1 ILLLDGKRSLNVNI
15 FLKQFRSSNED
26 IIHLIKNGD
35 HDEIGTEKLR
45 GLLKILPQLDELEM
59 LRNFDGDKSRL
70 GNAEKFLLQ
79 LIQVPNYKLRIESM
93 LLKEEFATN
102 MSYLEPSINSM
113 IVAGEDLMSNKA
125 LQEVLYMVICAG
137 NFLNSGGYAGNA
149 AGVKLSSLQKLTD
162 IRANKPGMNLI
173 HYVALQAEKKRKE
186 LLNFTEDMG
195 FLEEAT
201 KTTVEQLQNE
211 INLAIEEERKGFI
224 GALGQETG
232 DESLTVYIRRPSHAP
247 DPRTMTKRSTVNQKA
262 NNTTVINISST
273 PSDKQHCSTLPP
285 LGSSKGQFPD
295 MGVTDKIE
303 IDSDNIETPPATR
316 KLLALN
322 KAALAEK
329 KPKLGDEAT
338 LGDGQFDR
346 FSAARRTRRYRK
358 NTDEENAGRKDGTA
372 SVPTSELIPS
382 KQLIRPNTLQVQ
394 SVAVNKLEP
403 QDSESRLKRWKDK
416 IQYKDTEED
425 AMMHITKSGE
435 ELKNLQRSAT
445 LPRSTRF
452 RSIMNRKIIG
462 EDTYTPVK
470 VDGETTARDSVD
482 GGNINEISPTAR
494 DSVDGGNINV
504 SISSMGSDKVNT
516 LSTLGRQ
523 SPMSPKPTNV
533 NLEIGSP
540 GEVWAPTRF
549 GNRKSWGSLDRS
561 WARRARGGGPGFKKR
576 PELLNADFYGDRERP
591 GSPSPL
597 IENKPIV
604 PAPSTSEED
613 IKPKAWKAK
622 IEAWL
627 QENEKEGK
635 QAEESTRRVPK
646 NRWSLEDSE
655 SDGRSGT
662 LDPLP
667 EGKLALNTSYKPVY
681 SEWKPTFDKT
691 DVVGAMEAIAEAQ
704 PAVKDKSLWR
714 KSNLNV
720 ANSTEEI
727 EADARKIK
735 RMKSQTNQEP
745 VSTLQAIEEER
756 KGFIGALGQETGDES
771 LTVYIRRPSH
781 APDPRTMTK
790 SSTVNQKAN
799 NTTVI
804 NISSTPSDKQHCS
817 TLPPLG
823 SSKGQFPDMGVT
835 DKIEIDSDNI
845 ETPPATRKLLALNK
859 AALAEKKPKLGDEAT
874 LGDGQFDRFSA
885 ARRTRRYRK
894 NTDEENAG
902 RKDGTASVPTS
913 ELIPSKQLIRPNTLQ
928 VQSVAVNKL
937 EPQDSESRLIQE
949 DIGRIQTKK
958 MLEEKMEPTICCT
971 RRYRKNTDEENA
983 GRKDGTASVPTS
995 ELIPSKQLIRPNTLQ
1010 VQSVAVNKLE
1020 PQDSESRLK
1029 RWKDK
1034 IQYKDTEEDAM
1045 MHITKSGEEL
1055 KNLQRSATLPRSTR
1069 FRSIM
1074 NRKIIGE
1081 DTYTPVK
1088 VDGETSARVVDVPI
1102 YQGMAD
1108 HEVTTLKEDMQEL
1121 ESVRKK
1127 LADFFCED
1135 SNVFKLEECYKVF
1148 HGFCVKFKQ
1157 AVAEN
1162 ERRRIQEEQS
1172 AARRRQREEQQLAN
1186 KRKFFNGVS
1195 GDVDPSIVESLICET
1210 AQKRPLDKETK
1221 LRKVQNGGTS
1231 AEEDVVMSVPSSPA
1245 VMRRRLGSLS
1255 GDPNLNSS
1263 REDNFSIAILEDM
1276 LNSASS
1282 VSTIRP
1288 ANTIPGI
1295 KKYTHAIKSLTENL
1309 QNTKGPTAQKTK
1321 TPVPASRSS
1330 SSGSSIGPTLRKTMK
1345 TTASS
1350 DIKENVNVTAPSRVA
1365 ASRSSSSSSSIA
1377 GLSFMRPTAAST
1389 AKDCKLY
1396 SCVVTNVN
1404 ISDNLVPSSKVKSE
1418 FIPEIRVQAITPNKH
1433 RELDMHD
1440 EGFEESQSL
1449 VSETLSQGTSSGNFE
1464 QENVSPTN
1472 KNAKLYRADSSGSA
1486 DTTSSNPTHPV
1497 TLDRNKPV
1505 SASFKHENKPTA
1517 APIKRSLSLR
1527 RASPQTSGI
1536 VKTNAPVQST
1546 VQSKVLTP
1554 RNTQSNY
1561 KPLTRS
1567 NSVNKPQQPPVVKKA
1582 FPLEKSGSKSS
1593 LKGAPLRK
1601 KVERSNSKSS
1611 LQSSRSSL
1619 NSASSVSTIR
1629 PANNIPGIKKYTHA
1643 IKSLTENLQNTKGP
1657 TAQKTLC
1664 GLSEYQTSYLT
1675 TVKPDIDLERI
1686 SCISVHFIK

>member
-1 ILLLDGKRSLNVNI
+1 MTDRLTLKNERYRLKVVVDELQNAEAVDYQTVILAFINCLIISTPQLNDRIRIRNEFIGLKVLSVLNELRKKKKSDSSNDLSVQLDVFDEQKESDEAQILGAPDGVDLNSHLDVFYAVLRQVAETPQEIPFLSILQHLLRIDPKEAVSDIIWDTAETLVHRATLLESRQDATKLLRSPSLQNKLCCHGHRGDAGSGSRKPSLNNTPPPPPPPPLITPPPPPPFNIPPPMMCTPPAPPPITKAKSPVLATAEPPEPTDTVLLPQQETPVPRTKMKTINWNKIPNSKVVGRHNIWSLVARSHEHSPQTILDWAEMEGLFCQQTLSTPTPTSQSSPRASRSESADKRKDVTSEILLLDGKRSLNVNI

-211 INLAIEEERKGFI
+211 INALDSRIKQICKQVELPTTRPELKLQMEDFLKMADHEVTTLKEDMQELESVRKKLADFFCEDSNVFKLEECYKVFHGFCVKFKQAVAENERRRI
-224 GALGQETG
+224 QE
-232 DESLTVYIRRPSHAP
+232 E
-247 DPRTMTKRSTVNQKA
+247 Q
-262 NNTTVINISST
+262 
-273 PSDKQHCSTLPP
+273 
-285 LGSSKGQFPD
+285 
-295 MGVTDKIE
+295 
-303 IDSDNIETPPATR
+303 
-316 KLLALN
+316 
-322 KAALAEK
+322 
-329 KPKLGDEAT
+329 
-338 LGDGQFDR
+338 
-346 FSAARRTRRYRK
+346 SAARRRQREEQQLANKRK
-358 NTDEENAGRKDGTA
+358 FFNGVSGDVDPSIVESLICETAQKRPLDKETKLRKVQNGGTSAEEDVVM
-372 SVPTSELIPS
+372 SVPSSPAVMRRRLGS
-382 KQLIRPNTLQVQ
+382 LSGDPNLN
-394 SVAVNKLEP
+394 S
-403 QDSESRLKRWKDK
+403 SREDNFSPDITPTGSLRRRRSRVHN
-416 IQYKDTEED
+416 EED
-425 AMMHITKSGE
+425 NSTLME
-435 ELKNLQRSAT
+435 FLRSSNPPAT
-445 LPRSTRF
+445 
-452 RSIMNRKIIG
+452 
-462 EDTYTPVK
+462 E
-470 VDGETTARDSVD
+470 
-482 GGNINEISPTAR
+482 SPT
-494 DSVDGGNINV
+494 
-504 SISSMGSDKVNT
+504 
-516 LSTLGRQ
+516 Q
-523 SPMSPKPTNV
+523 P
-533 NLEIGSP
+533 
-540 GEVWAPTRF
+540 F

-597 IENKPIV
+597 VENKPIV

-859 AALAEKKPKLGDEAT
+859 AALAEKKPKLGDEVT

-885 ARRTRRYRK
+885 ARR
-894 NTDEENAG
+894 
-902 RKDGTASVPTS
+902 
-913 ELIPSKQLIRPNTLQ
+913 
-928 VQSVAVNKL
+928 
-937 EPQDSESRLIQE
+937 
-949 DIGRIQTKK
+949 
-958 MLEEKMEPTICCT
+958 T

-1088 VDGETSARVVDVPI
+1088 VDGETTARDSVDGGNINVSI
-1102 YQGMAD
+1102 SSMGSD
-1108 HEVTTLKEDMQEL
+1108 KVNTLSTL
-1121 ESVRKK
+1121 GR
-1127 LADFFCED
+1127 
-1135 SNVFKLEECYKVF
+1135 
-1148 HGFCVKFKQ
+1148 
-1157 AVAEN
+1157 
-1162 ERRRIQEEQS
+1162 QS
-1172 AARRRQREEQQLAN
+1172 
-1186 KRKFFNGVS
+1186 
-1195 GDVDPSIVESLICET
+1195 P
-1210 AQKRPLDKETK
+1210 
-1221 LRKVQNGGTS
+1221 
-1231 AEEDVVMSVPSSPA
+1231 MSPKP
-1245 VMRRRLGSLS
+1245 
-1255 GDPNLNSS
+1255 
-1263 REDNFSIAILEDM
+1263 
-1276 LNSASS
+1276 
-1282 VSTIRP
+1282 
-1288 ANTIPGI
+1288 
-1295 KKYTHAIKSLTENL
+1295 
-1309 QNTKGPTAQKTK
+1309 
-1321 TPVPASRSS
+1321 
-1330 SSGSSIGPTLRKTMK
+1330 
-1345 TTASS
+1345 
-1350 DIKENVNVTAPSRVA
+1350 
-1365 ASRSSSSSSSIA
+1365 
-1377 GLSFMRPTAAST
+1377 
-1389 AKDCKLY
+1389 
-1396 SCVVTNVN
+1396 TNVN

-1486 DTTSSNPTHPV
+1486 DTTSSNPTRPV

-1629 PANNIPGIKKYTHA
+1629 PANTIPGIKKYTHA

-1657 TAQKTLC
+1657 TAQKTKTPVPASRSSSSGSSIGPTLRKTMKTTASSDIKENVNVTAPSRVAASRSSSSSSSIA
-1664 GLSEYQTSYLT
+1664 GLSFMRPTAASTAKDAPDPTLKKL
-1675 TVKPDIDLERI
+1675 KPKLR
-1686 SCISVHFIK
+1686 SFK

>member
-1 ILLLDGKRSLNVNI
+1 FSKKKSSSSNDLSVQLDVFDEQKESDEVQILGAPDGVDLNSHLDVFYAVLRQVAETPQEIPFLSILQHLLRIDPKEAVSDIIWDTAETLVHRATLLESHQDATKLLRSPSLQNKLCCHGHRGDTGAGSRKPSLNNTPPPPPPPPLASPPPPPPPLNIPPPAMCAPPAPPPIIKAKSPVASVPEPPEPTDTVLLPQQETPVPRTKMKTINWNKIPNSKVIGRHNIWSLVARSHEHNPQASLDWAEMEGLFCQQTLATPTPSSQSSPRSYRSEMADKRKDVTSEILLLDGKRSLNVNI

-26 IIHLIKNGD
+26 IIQLIKNGD

-59 LRNFDGDKSRL
+59 LRNFDGDKNRL

-173 HYVALQAEKKRKE
+173 HYVALQAEKQKME
-186 LLNFTEDMG
+186 LLNFTDDMG

-211 INLAIEEERKGFI
+211 INALDSRIKQICKQIELPTTRPELKLQMEDFLKMADHEVTTLKEDMQELESVRKKLADFFCEDSNVFKLEECYKVFQGFCVKFKQAVAENERRRI
-224 GALGQETG
+224 QE
-232 DESLTVYIRRPSHAP
+232 E
-247 DPRTMTKRSTVNQKA
+247 Q
-262 NNTTVINISST
+262 
-273 PSDKQHCSTLPP
+273 
-285 LGSSKGQFPD
+285 
-295 MGVTDKIE
+295 
-303 IDSDNIETPPATR
+303 
-316 KLLALN
+316 
-322 KAALAEK
+322 
-329 KPKLGDEAT
+329 
-338 LGDGQFDR
+338 
-346 FSAARRTRRYRK
+346 SAARRRQREEQQQLVNKRK
-358 NTDEENAGRKDGTA
+358 FFNGAGDVDPSIVESLMCETAQKRPLDKESKLRKVQNGGNSAEEDVAM
-372 SVPTSELIPS
+372 SVPSSPAVMRRRLGS
-382 KQLIRPNTLQVQ
+382 LSGDPNLN
-394 SVAVNKLEP
+394 S
-403 QDSESRLKRWKDK
+403 SREDNFSPDITPTGSLRRRRSRVHN
-416 IQYKDTEED
+416 EED
-425 AMMHITKSGE
+425 NSTLME
-435 ELKNLQRSAT
+435 FLRSSNPPAT
-445 LPRSTRF
+445 
-452 RSIMNRKIIG
+452 
-462 EDTYTPVK
+462 E
-470 VDGETTARDSVD
+470 
-482 GGNINEISPTAR
+482 SPT
-494 DSVDGGNINV
+494 
-504 SISSMGSDKVNT
+504 
-516 LSTLGRQ
+516 Q
-523 SPMSPKPTNV
+523 P
-533 NLEIGSP
+533 
-540 GEVWAPTRF
+540 F

-561 WARRARGGGPGFKKR
+561 WARRARGGGTAFKKR

-597 IENKPIV
+597 IENKNIV

-635 QAEESTRRVPK
+635 QSDETTRRVTK

-662 LDPLP
+662 LDTLP

-727 EADARKIK
+727 EADVRKIK
-735 RMKSQTNQEP
+735 RMRSQTSQEP

-756 KGFIGALGQETGDES
+756 KGFIGALGQEAGDES

-781 APDPRTMTK
+781 TIDPRTMTK
-790 SSTVNQKAN
+790 SSTVNQKPN

-804 NISSTPSDKQHCS
+804 NISSTPSEKQHCS

-823 SSKGQFPDMGVT
+823 SSKGHFPDMGVT

-859 AALAEKKPKLGDEAT
+859 TPLAEKKPKPVDEVT

-894 NTDEENAG
+894 NTDEDNAA
-902 RKDGTASVPTS
+902 RKDGITSVT
-913 ELIPSKQLIRPNTLQ
+913 
-928 VQSVAVNKL
+928 
-937 EPQDSESRLIQE
+937 
-949 DIGRIQTKK
+949 
-958 MLEEKMEPTICCT
+958 
-971 RRYRKNTDEENA
+971 
-983 GRKDGTASVPTS
+983 TS

-1034 IQYKDTEEDAM
+1034 IQYKDTEEDAI

-1074 NRKIIGE
+1074 NRKLGD
-1081 DTYTPVK
+1081 DTYKPVK
-1088 VDGETSARVVDVPI
+1088 PEDGTATGDSVDGGNINVSISCNET
-1102 YQGMAD
+1102 GN
-1108 HEVTTLKEDMQEL
+1108 TNT
-1121 ESVRKK
+1121 
-1127 LADFFCED
+1127 
-1135 SNVFKLEECYKVF
+1135 
-1148 HGFCVKFKQ
+1148 
-1157 AVAEN
+1157 
-1162 ERRRIQEEQS
+1162 
-1172 AARRRQREEQQLAN
+1172 
-1186 KRKFFNGVS
+1186 
-1195 GDVDPSIVESLICET
+1195 
-1210 AQKRPLDKETK
+1210 
-1221 LRKVQNGGTS
+1221 
-1231 AEEDVVMSVPSSPA
+1231 
-1245 VMRRRLGSLS
+1245 
-1255 GDPNLNSS
+1255 
-1263 REDNFSIAILEDM
+1263 M
-1276 LNSASS
+1276 LNQSTMSS
-1282 VSTIRP
+1282 KP
-1288 ANTIPGI
+1288 
-1295 KKYTHAIKSLTENL
+1295 
-1309 QNTKGPTAQKTK
+1309 
-1321 TPVPASRSS
+1321 
-1330 SSGSSIGPTLRKTMK
+1330 
-1345 TTASS
+1345 
-1350 DIKENVNVTAPSRVA
+1350 
-1365 ASRSSSSSSSIA
+1365 
-1377 GLSFMRPTAAST
+1377 
-1389 AKDCKLY
+1389 
-1396 SCVVTNVN
+1396 TNVS
-1404 ISDNLVPSSKVKSE
+1404 ISENLVPSSKVKSE
-1418 FIPEIRVQAITPNKH
+1418 FIPEIKVQAITPNKH
-1433 RELDMHD
+1433 RELDLHD

-1464 QENVSPTN
+1464 QENVSPTS

-1486 DTTSSNPTHPV
+1486 DTTSSNPTRPV
-1497 TLDRNKPV
+1497 VKLERNKPV
-1505 SASFKHENKPTA
+1505 TTSFKHETKPAT
-1517 APIKRSLSLR
+1517 PIKRSLSLR

-1536 VKTNAPVQST
+1536 AIKPNVTAQST
-1546 VQSKVLTP
+1546 NQPKVLTP
-1554 RNTQSNY
+1554 RNTPASNY

-1567 NSVNKPQQPPVVKKA
+1567 NSVNKPQAPPIAKKA
-1582 FPLEKSGSKSS
+1582 FPIEKSGSKSS
-1593 LKGAPLRK
+1593 LKGTPLRK

-1619 NSASSVSTIR
+1619 NSASSVSTVK
-1629 PANNIPGIKKYTHA
+1629 PANTIPGIKKYTHA
-1643 IKSLTENLQNTKGP
+1643 IKSLTDNLQNTQPVQKIKTPVPASRSSSSGSSIGP
-1657 TAQKTLC
+1657 TLRKTMKTTANSDIKENLNVVSPPRVAASRSSSSSSSIA
-1664 GLSEYQTSYLT
+1664 GLSFMRPTASSTAKDGPDPTLK
-1675 TVKPDIDLERI
+1675 KPKPKLR
-1686 SCISVHFIK
+1686 SFK